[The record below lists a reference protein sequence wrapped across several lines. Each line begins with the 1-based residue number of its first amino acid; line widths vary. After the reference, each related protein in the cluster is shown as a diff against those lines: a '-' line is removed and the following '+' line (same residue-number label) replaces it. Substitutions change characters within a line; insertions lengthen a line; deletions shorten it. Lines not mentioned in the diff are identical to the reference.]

1 MKRKNYKSIKH
12 PDHVVMAENGDEVM
26 FFYNANQAARGIGCS
41 EPMAVRSLNRP
52 QGVDWKAKGWR
63 LTYIDKT
70 DPRCA
75 EFIKE
80 HSIKV
85 EERKFNRKMAVL
97 RRTLEKNRN
106 IRKEHVRRIEGM
118 IETMHYMIREIRR
131 TSRTRSPSRIPNL
144 DMKRMEFND
153 LKRVVV
159 NDRGEEFPN
168 VHQASIQC
176 GVSEYTLYAALGMN
190 ECSMLGC
197 EWVEID
203 GTKWKYKL
211 DLTMKERELAEG
223 IRRLE
228 HDQHV

>member
-1 MKRKNYKSIKH
+1 
-12 PDHVVMAENGDEVM
+12 M

-85 EERKFNRKMAVL
+85 EERKFNSKKATMK
-97 RRTLEKNRN
+97 RTLEKNRN
-106 IRKEHVRRIEGM
+106 IRKEHVRHILSLIKTKHHMEKDM
-118 IETMHYMIREIRR
+118 RR
-131 TSRTRSPSRIPNL
+131 GSRMVIGGRLQSLESRRNEFNE
-144 DMKRMEFND
+144 MKRA
-153 LKRVVV
+153 VV
-159 NDRGEEFPN
+159 NDRGEEFSN

-176 GVSEYTLYAALGMN
+176 GLSECTLYAALGMN
-190 ECSMLGC
+190 EGSMLGC

-203 GTKWKYKL
+203 GKTKWKYAL
-211 DLTMKERELAEG
+211 DLRKKVEELQCDISRLMDMGQPER
-223 IRRLE
+223 
-228 HDQHV
+228 